1 METAL
6 RLAQRKACTGLT
18 PARTPPAERRAPLGR
33 STAGAVTQ
41 TIGLL
46 AFPALATAGQEIP
59 SVWVTGIRSLTGG
72 TTALPGVGRAPTRGF
87 GPAPGTWG
95 VQMRARRRLPARLAA
110 VPAGALDRHR
120 IVLFSLWFLI
130 FAALVASP
138 DPAMAQGT
146 VTVTAVT
153 SEVWDDPDLAPDE
166 EGALV
171 RFTVHRTSTACCYN
185 PIDLSISESG
195 GDMVD
200 WTTRTYS
207 GGRYNYFEI
216 RAYTVNDNQV
226 EGDSTITLTVE
237 PRSNYV
243 VGTPASQSIT
253 IRDNDSPQTPSAPRA
268 RWEHREDGVLVSW
281 GPPASTG
288 SSAITR
294 YEYRMRVYGDNWS
307 GEWTSLPAS
316 ARSLTF
322 NNLGHRTEYELDVRA
337 VNGAGGGGVAR
348 IRDLVWLRVP
358 SPPGFRAEPGDAT
371 GTVKVSVSSGP
382 TALGVGGYE
391 MRWKRSDSSWD
402 TAEPSALGDGWRYL
416 VLGDGLYAIVG
427 AAGFGLKLD
436 PGVSYD
442 FEVRSRSQHPSRGV
456 IYSPTASASAVAKE
470 KPVGPFVPGS
480 VKFSIGKPAGGQCD
494 GNVGTS

>member
-1 METAL
+1 MTVVSSGFA
-6 RLAQRKACTGLT
+6 
-18 PARTPPAERRAPLGR
+18 RRAGIN
-33 STAGAVTQ
+33 S
-41 TIGLL
+41 LL
-46 AFPALATAGQEIP
+46 
-59 SVWVTGIRSLTGG
+59 
-72 TTALPGVGRAPTRGF
+72 TRC
-87 GPAPGTWG
+87 
-95 VQMRARRRLPARLAA
+95 
-110 VPAGALDRHR
+110 
-120 IVLFSLWFLI
+120 VLVLL
-130 FAALVASP
+130 AALVASP

-153 SEVWDDPDLAPDE
+153 SEVWDDPDLAADE

-171 RFTVHRTSTACCYN
+171 RFTVHRTSTACCLN

-207 GGRYNYFEI
+207 GGHYNYFEI
-216 RAYTVNDNQV
+216 WAYTVNDNKV

-243 VGTPASQSIT
+243 VGTPSSQSIT
-253 IRDNDSPQTPSAPRA
+253 IRDNDSSQTPSAPRA

-288 SSAITR
+288 SAAITR

-307 GEWTSLPAS
+307 GEWTSLPVS

-337 VNGAGGGGVAR
+337 VSGAGGGGIAR
-348 IRDLVWLRVP
+348 IRGMVWLRVP

-371 GTVKVSVSSGP
+371 DTVKLLFSSGP
-382 TALGVGGYE
+382 TALRVGSYQ

-402 TAEPSALGDGWRYL
+402 TVEPSALGDGWRYFR
-416 VLGDGLYAIVG
+416 LGDGLYAIVG
-427 AAGFGLKLD
+427 AAGFGLQLD

-442 FEVRSRSQHPSRGV
+442 FEVRSRSQHPSREV
-456 IYSPTASASAVAKE
+456 IYSPTASASAVAS
-470 KPVGPFVPGS
+470 GRRG
-480 VKFSIGKPAGGQCD
+480 
-494 GNVGTS
+494 